1 MVLDTGEQFQ
11 GAWRNRL
18 HPNEGLAIPVPQIC
32 KGNRETALTG
42 HEILVSVLRDFT
54 RAPQVDT
61 VSSPGVGVVAVS
73 LQLPPRLDAP
83 VRKG

>member
-1 MVLDTGEQFQ
+1 M
-11 GAWRNRL
+11 A
-18 HPNEGLAIPVPQIC
+18 
-32 KGNRETALTG
+32 
-42 HEILVSVLRDFT
+42 VLRDFT

-83 VRKG
+83 VRKGNGRLGSGIPVLSTYHC